1 MKNTLLRILSQFMRI
16 GLFILAFGLV
26 VIFLLAID
34 EFVIKQRLYFL
45 RTGNWEDLVIV
56 TAFGLIIAFVLKKL
70 LMLQYRWGF
79 KR

>member
-1 MKNTLLRILSQFMRI
+1 MKNTLLRILSTFTRI
-16 GLFILAFGLV
+16 GLFVLAFGLV
-26 VIFLLAID
+26 IVFLLAID

-56 TAFGLIIAFVLKKL
+56 TAFGIIVAFVLKKL
-70 LMLQYRWGF
+70 LVLQYKWGF